1 MESLQSVAVG
11 VVLGLVVIAVLSKFP
26 GEPFDFATGSK
37 PTPSSLPNDASGALE
52 PPAKTEEVRVATAKA
67 EIERAAQQV
76 RVERLQMLLG
86 LEKEKVHEL
95 IEQAKEEAIK
105 QQLSPAASDRREV
118 GTTGRLAWVD
128 RSFLVLAMALL
139 ACVMWWDYGINM
151 LQVLAYLFP
160 READTLGKVAAVPLH
175 VVEQLQPYLWSG
187 SD

>member
-37 PTPSSLPNDASGALE
+37 PAPSSLLKDASAAVE
-52 PPAKTEEVRVATAKA
+52 TPTKDMEVRVATAKA

-76 RVERLQMLLG
+76 RVERLQALLG
-86 LEKEKVHEL
+86 LEKDKVHEL

-105 QQLSPAASDRREV
+105 QQFAPDATKRREV
-118 GTTGRLAWVD
+118 GTTGRLAWID

-160 READTLGKVAAVPLH
+160 READALGKVAAVPLH
-175 VVEQLQPYLWSG
+175 VVEQLRPFLWSG